1 MKTSKWLG
9 VSLTVAACLHLLG
22 CGGVAESQG
31 TTTNRGGAGGAG
43 TGGSSTGGSST
54 GGSTTGGGG
63 GGSGSGGNAP
73 DSGGGSNM
81 PVMINSVAGRV
92 IDDNGAALRD
102 ALVSVCGEVCYSATT
117 DDSGRYTVE
126 MGVKVLPEAYGIIP
140 HVDFPLARFFAPL
153 PAGASGNVQAPD
165 LRVLRLPDGPTLIV
179 KTDNPDAPKQSV
191 VSGDVTLSVDAG
203 IQALLSIEDVV
214 LDTEG
219 KKFRAMKVP
228 TNLMAN
234 YAKPEMGLRG
244 LYAVGPFHVEFK
256 RIASGPGS
264 ARAYLT
270 IKNTL
275 GLSANQTVDFLS
287 MDVSYTQASSKPG
300 TFYSI
305 GKGKVSSDGTAIEMN
320 SDQSL
325 KYLDWIGIR

>member
-9 VSLTVAACLHLLG
+9 VPLMVVGLSVLG
-22 CGGVAESQG
+22 CGGATDAEG
-31 TTTNRGGAGGAG
+31 KTTNRGGAGGAG
-43 TGGSSTGGSST
+43 AAGGSSTGGSST
-54 GGSTTGGGG
+54 GGGGSGAGGAVSDGG
-63 GGSGSGGNAP
+63 GGSG
-73 DSGGGSNM
+73 M

-92 IDDNGAALRD
+92 IDDKGAVLRD

-165 LRVLRLPDGPTLIV
+165 LRVLTLPDGPTLVV
-179 KTDNPDAPKQSV
+179 KTDSPDAPKQTV

-203 IQALLSIEDVV
+203 IQALLTIEDVV
-214 LDTEG
+214 LDAEG
-219 KKFRAMKVP
+219 KKFRSMKVP
-228 TNLMAN
+228 ANLITS
-234 YAKPEMGLRG
+234 YAKAEMGLRA

-256 RIASGPGS
+256 RIASAPVT

-275 GLSANQTVDFLS
+275 GLSANQTVEFLS
-287 MDVSYTQASSKPG
+287 LDVSFTEAGSRPG
-300 TFYSI
+300 TFYNV
-305 GKGKVSSDGTAIEMN
+305 GKGKVSSDGSVIEMN
-320 SDQSL
+320 SEQSL
-325 KYLDWIGIR
+325 KYLDWIGIK